1 MATDEWKSVGPV
13 VEGLKAMLL
22 QKARSLVTSA
32 NRRPML
38 YCNGADGTP
47 IRLTGT
53 FMSSFDG
60 NIVKRGEGLPRVSHP
75 TMLHRDQ
82 GWPRRAHIGGHR
94 PGLRALERRQ
104 GFLEL
109 LHSSNHMFPHMR
121 ELGALPITITS
132 TCFD

>member
-22 QKARSLVTSA
+22 QQARSLVTSA

-60 NIVKRGEGLPRVSHP
+60 NIV
-75 TMLHRDQ
+75 
-82 GWPRRAHIGGHR
+82 
-94 PGLRALERRQ
+94 ERRGGDGQ
-104 GFLEL
+104 EL
-109 LHSSNHMFPHMR
+109 LIQRGYIVTRDGIGELTSAAIVRDFVPLSAGKGSSNCFT
-121 ELGALPITITS
+121 AATICSHT
-132 TCFD
+132 